1 VAGAKLLVTDQMP
14 DERREIRLKRPASH
28 TTLDGSFLIP
38 RAVEKMQGGVDEI
51 ESGAACS
58 ALPLAVRRE
67 SEENH
72 EPVTAI
78 AASLPVVG
86 REEEI
91 EDREVSKW
99 LGGICGSGMRSAVRE
114 WRRKATFGNERG
126 LSCLVFRWISEAGF
140 AIGSLFRQQALGLD
154 IAVAGFFGGLGRG
167 FSEFLPS

>member
-1 VAGAKLLVTDQMP
+1 
-14 DERREIRLKRPASH
+14 
-28 TTLDGSFLIP
+28 
-38 RAVEKMQGGVDEI
+38 MQGGVDEI

-91 EDREVSKW
+91 EVREVS
-99 LGGICGSGMRSAVRE
+99 
-114 WRRKATFGNERG
+114 
-126 LSCLVFRWISEAGF
+126 
-140 AIGSLFRQQALGLD
+140 
-154 IAVAGFFGGLGRG
+154 GGLV
-167 FSEFLPS
+167 EFAEVGCDQR